1 MKIVYK
7 EKNNIYNHFI
17 FYSLINK
24 FLAPTLL
31 THLEKTILEPPL
43 VAFCIFFSRNLLNFL
58 GSRFQ
63 CKSLFYNLKYM
74 FLNIYF
80 SYFLGCWEQWFFFF
94 FLKAFQPMAST
105 HDDSSLS
112 SNQDINKFLM

>member
-80 SYFLGCWEQWFFFF
+80 SYFLSCWEQWFFFF
-94 FLKAFQPMAST
+94 FRAFQPMAST
-105 HDDSSLS
+105 PDNSSLS
-112 SNQDINKFLM
+112 SNQDTNKFLM